1 MLNDVRYAIR
11 MLAKHPG
18 FAVVAVLTLA
28 LGIGVNAAVFSL
40 VSDYF
45 LRPLPATD
53 PKGLVVIVQ
62 RAALSD
68 MAFPFSYPDFLDFRR
83 AVEGGEGGSRDM
95 ATAFSGLMAYKDEV
109 VHLSRAG
116 AGTERAWVH
125 AASGNYF
132 SVLGVQPLLGR
143 LFLPHEGRQPG
154 ADPILV
160 LTHDAW
166 RSRFASDPRIVGQQ
180 VKVNGVSLTVVGVTP
195 PGFVGGAWGTALS
208 GFVPATMLPQLSTAH
223 GGMIDRRGDTGFF
236 MMGRLQPG
244 ASVHQAQSAVDV
256 LMARLVTND
265 PAHYAPKARA
275 SVLSESRSRP
285 SPFIATFVPLVVS
298 ALMAMALLVL
308 AVAAANVSNLLFAR
322 LSSRQRELAV
332 RGALGASRFRLLRQ
346 LLMESVCLALAAATV
361 GTVAALAV
369 IPSLSA
375 IGPGG
380 DLAPGQYAGTD
391 WRLFAFVFGMAL
403 LTGVVVALVPAL
415 KATRADVFARLK
427 EGAGTMMRGRRAFTS
442 TLVVAQVAVSCVVLT
457 VAGLALR
464 SLQTLSNVHLGFQP
478 QNLLLASFDLGLQ
491 RYSTDQGRQFHARL
505 LEQVRALPGV
515 RDASLAENVPFE
527 VGGSLS
533 AGVTA
538 EGRPPDADADLIVG
552 RVVADHA
559 FLKTTGLPVIEGR
572 DFTSRDDAAAPRV
585 AIVNQVLALRLWP
598 NGSALGGRLVFQG
611 DHLEVVGV
619 VGEARYYSLTDASRP
634 LVFRPLAQ
642 NYRGK
647 VTLTV
652 RTMADPIHMVSS
664 VQHIVRGLDPDLPL
678 HDVRTMKQQLARS
691 PLALQAPRIGVLVAG
706 TQGTIA
712 LFLATL
718 GIFGLVS
725 FDVTRRTH
733 EIGVRVALGARA
745 ADVVRLISTQSV
757 RLTLVGLAFG
767 LLLTVGLTRPLAP
780 LLYGVKPTDAVVLGS
795 TVVVILAAS
804 LLACY
809 LPARRAARAD
819 PMTAL
824 RCE

>member
-1 MLNDVRYAIR
+1 
-11 MLAKHPG
+11 
-18 FAVVAVLTLA
+18 
-28 LGIGVNAAVFSL
+28 
-40 VSDYF
+40 
-45 LRPLPATD
+45 
-53 PKGLVVIVQ
+53 
-62 RAALSD
+62 
-68 MAFPFSYPDFLDFRR
+68 
-83 AVEGGEGGSRDM
+83 
-95 ATAFSGLMAYKDEV
+95 
-109 VHLSRAG
+109 
-116 AGTERAWVH
+116 
-125 AASGNYF
+125 
-132 SVLGVQPLLGR
+132 
-143 LFLPHEGRQPG
+143 
-154 ADPILV
+154 
-160 LTHDAW
+160 
-166 RSRFASDPRIVGQQ
+166 
-180 VKVNGVSLTVVGVTP
+180 
-195 PGFVGGAWGTALS
+195 
-208 GFVPATMLPQLSTAH
+208 
-223 GGMIDRRGDTGFF
+223 
-236 MMGRLQPG
+236 
-244 ASVHQAQSAVDV
+244 
-256 LMARLVTND
+256 
-265 PAHYAPKARA
+265 
-275 SVLSESRSRP
+275 
-285 SPFIATFVPLVVS
+285 
-298 ALMAMALLVL
+298 
-308 AVAAANVSNLLFAR
+308 
-322 LSSRQRELAV
+322 
-332 RGALGASRFRLLRQ
+332 
-346 LLMESVCLALAAATV
+346 
-361 GTVAALAV
+361 
-369 IPSLSA
+369 
-375 IGPGG
+375 
-380 DLAPGQYAGTD
+380 
-391 WRLFAFVFGMAL
+391 
-403 LTGVVVALVPAL
+403 
-415 KATRADVFARLK
+415 
-427 EGAGTMMRGRRAFTS
+427 
-442 TLVVAQVAVSCVVLT
+442 
-457 VAGLALR
+457 LALR